1 MIKATG
7 LIKRFEQFTALDC
20 LNTTIENGCICGLVG
35 SNGAGKSTLLRL
47 IAGVYQPTE
56 GSITIDDEPIYEN
69 ESIKQQIYFVPDD
82 LYFFPGSTMDDMAKY
97 LKKLYVNWNQQRY
110 EDLLTKFPM
119 SRKNKLHNSSKGM
132 RRQAALIL
140 ALSCQPKYLLLDEAF
155 DGLDPVLRLALR
167 KIMADDVAQRGMTV
181 IIASHNLR
189 ELEDVCD
196 QVGLLHQ
203 GHILFQRE
211 LDDLKLGF
219 CKVQAAFKPMLP
231 EAEFKQ
237 ALDILKLEVSGSM
250 ASIVARGT
258 VEEVSEKL
266 EQFHPLFCEAVPMML
281 EEIFIYEMEAVGY
294 DYNNVLF

>member
-1 MIKATG
+1 MIKATN
-7 LIKRFEQFTALDC
+7 LVKRFDELTALDS
-20 LNTTIENGCICGLVG
+20 LNTVIEDGCICGLVG

-56 GSITIDDEPIYEN
+56 GRITVDEQDIYEN
-69 ESIKQQIYFVPDD
+69 MAVKQQIYFVPDD
-82 LYFFPGSTMDDMAKY
+82 LYFLPGSTMDDMAKY
-97 LKKLYVNWNQQRY
+97 LKNMYVNWNQQRY
-110 EDLLTKFPM
+110 EELLTKFPM
-119 SRKNKLHNSSKGM
+119 KRNTRLHNSSKGM

-167 KIMADDVAQRGMTV
+167 KIMADDVMQRGMSV
-181 IIASHNLR
+181 LIASHNLR

-211 LDDLKLGF
+211 LNDLKLGF
-219 CKVQAAFKPMLP
+219 CKVQAAFRPMIP
-231 EAEFKQ
+231 EEVIRKE
-237 ALDILKLEVSGSM
+237 LDVLKLEISGSM
-250 ASIVARGT
+250 VSIVARGT

-266 EQFHPLFCEAVPMML
+266 EKHRPLFCEAVPMML

>member
-110 EDLLTKFPM
+110 EDLLTKFLM

-237 ALDILKLEVSGSM
+237 ALDILKLEISGSM
-250 ASIVARGT
+250 VSIVARGT

>member
-97 LKKLYVNWNQQRY
+97 LKKLYVNCNQQRY

-119 SRKNKLHNSSKGM
+119 SRKNKLNNSSKGM

-237 ALDILKLEVSGSM
+237 ALDILKLEISGSM
-250 ASIVARGT
+250 VSIVARGT

>member
-1 MIKATG
+1 MIKACD
-7 LIKRFEQFTALDC
+7 LVKRFDELAALDS
-20 LNTTIENGCICGLVG
+20 LNTIIEDGCICGLVG

-56 GSITIDDEPIYEN
+56 GSITIDGENIYEN
-69 ESIKQQIYFVPDD
+69 EDIKQQIYFVPDD

-97 LKKLYVNWNQQRY
+97 LKKMYRNWNQARY

-119 SRKNKLHNSSKGM
+119 KRNVKLHNSSKGM

-167 KIMADDVAQRGMTV
+167 KLMADDVMQRGMTV
-181 IIASHNLR
+181 LIASHNLR

-211 LDDLKLGF
+211 LNDLKLGF
-219 CKVQAAFKPMLP
+219 CKVQAAFRPMVKEEELR
-231 EAEFKQ
+231 KV
-237 ALDILKLEVSGSM
+237 LDILKIEVSGSM
-250 ASIVARGT
+250 VSIVARGT
-258 VEEVSEKL
+258 AEEVAQKL
-266 EQFHPLFCEAVPMML
+266 NVMKPLFCEAVPMML

>member
-1 MIKATG
+1 MIKATN
-7 LIKRFEQFTALDC
+7 LIKRFDDFTALDR
-20 LNTTIENGCICGLVG
+20 LDTVIEDGCICGLVG

-47 IAGVYQPTE
+47 MAGVYQPTE
-56 GSITIDDEPIYEN
+56 GSITVDDEPIYEN

-82 LYFFPGSTMDDMAKY
+82 LYFFPGSTMDDIANY
-97 LKKLYVNWNQQRY
+97 LKRIYVNWNQQRY

-119 SRKNKLHNSSKGM
+119 SRKQKLHTSSKGM

-181 IIASHNLR
+181 LIASHNLR

-211 LDDLKLGF
+211 LNDLKLGF
-219 CKVQAAFKPMLP
+219 CKVQAAFKPMIP
-231 EAEFKQ
+231 EETLRS
-237 ALDILKLEVSGSM
+237 ALDILKLEISGSIV
-250 ASIVARGT
+250 SIVARGA
-258 VEEVSEKL
+258 VDEVTEKL
-266 EQFHPLFCEAVPMML
+266 EQLQPLFCEAVPMML

>member
-1 MIKATG
+1 MIKASN
-7 LIKRFEQFTALDC
+7 LVKRFDESTALDQ
-20 LNTTIENGCICGLVG
+20 LNTVIEDGCICGLVG
-35 SNGAGKSTLLRL
+35 SNGAGKSTFLRL
-47 IAGVYQPTE
+47 IAGVYQPSE
-56 GSITIDDEPIYEN
+56 GCVTIDEQQIYEN

-82 LYFFPGSTMDDMAKY
+82 LYFFPGSTMDDMASY
-97 LKKLYVNWNQQRY
+97 LKRLYVNWNQERY
-110 EDLLTKFPM
+110 EELLTKFPM
-119 SRKNKLHNSSKGM
+119 GRKQKLHTSSKGM

-155 DGLDPVLRLALR
+155 DGLDPVLRLTLR

-181 IIASHNLR
+181 IISSHNLR

-219 CKVQAAFKPMLP
+219 CKVQAAFKPVIPEEMLR
-231 EAEFKQ
+231 ET
-237 ALDILKLEVSGSM
+237 LDILKMEVSGSVV
-250 ASIVARGT
+250 SIVARGT
-258 VEEVSEKL
+258 VEEISAKL
-266 EQFHPLFCEAVPMML
+266 ENFHPLFCEAVPMML

>member
-1 MIKATG
+1 
-7 LIKRFEQFTALDC
+7 
-20 LNTTIENGCICGLVG
+20 
-35 SNGAGKSTLLRL
+35 
-47 IAGVYQPTE
+47 
-56 GSITIDDEPIYEN
+56 
-69 ESIKQQIYFVPDD
+69 
-82 LYFFPGSTMDDMAKY
+82 
-97 LKKLYVNWNQQRY
+97 
-110 EDLLTKFPM
+110 
-119 SRKNKLHNSSKGM
+119 M

-250 ASIVARGT
+250 VSIVARGT

-281 EEIFIYEMEAVGY
+281 VEIFIYEMEAVGY

>member
-47 IAGVYQPTE
+47 IAGVYQTTE

-250 ASIVARGT
+250 VSIVARGT

-266 EQFHPLFCEAVPMML
+266 EQFHPLSCEAVPMML

>member
-1 MIKATG
+1 MIKATD
-7 LIKRFEQFTALDC
+7 LMKRFDTVTALDR
-20 LNTTIENGCICGLVG
+20 LNSVIEDGCICGLVG

-56 GSITIDDEPIYEN
+56 GSITIDGERIYEN
-69 ESIKQQIYFVPDD
+69 MAAKQQIYFVPDD
-82 LYFFPGSTMDDMAKY
+82 LYFLPGATMDSMASY
-97 LKKLYVNWNQQRY
+97 LKKMYLNWNQERY

-119 SRKNKLHNSSKGM
+119 KRNTKLHNSSKGM

-167 KIMADDVAQRGMTV
+167 KLMADDVSERGMTV
-181 IIASHNLR
+181 LIASHNLR

-211 LDDLKLGF
+211 LNDLKLGF
-219 CKVQAAFKPMLP
+219 CKVQAAFKPMVSEEILRQ
-231 EAEFKQ
+231 E
-237 ALDILKLEVSGSM
+237 LDILKLEQSGSM
-250 ASIVARGT
+250 VSIVARGT

-266 EQFHPLFCEAVPMML
+266 EQHNPLLCEAVPMML

>member
-1 MIKATG
+1 MIKATD
-7 LIKRFEQFTALDC
+7 LIKRFDTLTALDK
-20 LNTTIENGCICGLVG
+20 LNSIIDDGCICGLVG

-56 GSITIDDEPIYEN
+56 GSITVDGENIYEN
-69 ESIKQQIYFVPDD
+69 MAVKQQIYFVPDD
-82 LYFFPGSTMDDMAKY
+82 LYFLPGATMDDMAKY
-97 LKKLYVNWNQQRY
+97 LKNVYTSWDQERY
-110 EDLLTKFPM
+110 EELLTKFPM
-119 SRKNKLHNSSKGM
+119 KRDNKLHNSSKGM

-140 ALSCQPKYLLLDEAF
+140 ALSCKPKYLLLDEAF
-155 DGLDPVLRLALR
+155 DGLDPVLRLTLR
-167 KIMADDVAQRGMTV
+167 KLMADDVSERGMTV

-211 LDDLKLGF
+211 LNDLKLGF
-219 CKVQAAFKPMLP
+219 CKVQAAFKVKVSDAALQK
-231 EAEFKQ
+231 E
-237 ALDILKLEVSGSM
+237 LDILKMERSGSLV
-250 ASIVARGT
+250 SIVARGS
-258 VEEVSEKL
+258 VEEISEKL
-266 EQFHPLFCEAVPMML
+266 EQYEPILCEAVPMML

>member
-69 ESIKQQIYFVPDD
+69 ENIKQQIYFVPDD

-110 EDLLTKFPM
+110 EDLLKKFPM
-119 SRKNKLHNSSKGM
+119 SRKNKLHNSYKGM

-250 ASIVARGT
+250 VSIVARGT

>member
-1 MIKATG
+1 MIKATN
-7 LIKRFEQFTALDC
+7 LVKRFDELTALDS
-20 LNTTIENGCICGLVG
+20 LNTVIEDGCICGLVG

-56 GSITIDDEPIYEN
+56 GRITVDEQDIYEN
-69 ESIKQQIYFVPDD
+69 MAVKQQIYFVPDD
-82 LYFFPGSTMDDMAKY
+82 LYFLPGSTMDDMAKY
-97 LKKLYVNWNQQRY
+97 LKNMYVNWKQQRY
-110 EDLLTKFPM
+110 EELLTKFPM
-119 SRKNKLHNSSKGM
+119 KRNTRLHNSSKGM

-167 KIMADDVAQRGMTV
+167 KIMADDVMQRGMSV
-181 IIASHNLR
+181 LIASHNLR

-211 LDDLKLGF
+211 LNDLKLGF
-219 CKVQAAFKPMLP
+219 CKVQAAFRPLIP
-231 EAEFKQ
+231 EEVIRKE
-237 ALDILKLEVSGSM
+237 LDVLKLEISGSM
-250 ASIVARGT
+250 VSIVARGT

-266 EQFHPLFCEAVPMML
+266 GKHQPLFCEAVPMML

>member
-69 ESIKQQIYFVPDD
+69 ENIKQQIYFVPDD

-140 ALSCQPKYLLLDEAF
+140 AQSCQPKYLLLDEAF

-250 ASIVARGT
+250 VSFVARGS

>member
-1 MIKATG
+1 MIKGTG
-7 LIKRFEQFTALDC
+7 LIKRCEQFTALDC

-69 ESIKQQIYFVPDD
+69 ENIKQQIYFVPDD
-82 LYFFPGSTMDDMAKY
+82 LYFFPGSTMDDMTKY

-110 EDLLTKFPM
+110 EDLLKKFPM

-132 RRQAALIL
+132 RGQAALIL

-250 ASIVARGT
+250 VSIVARGT

>member
-1 MIKATG
+1 MIKATN
-7 LIKRFEQFTALDC
+7 LVKRFDELTALDS
-20 LNTTIENGCICGLVG
+20 LNTVIEDGCICGLVG

-56 GSITIDDEPIYEN
+56 GTITVDDQDIYEN
-69 ESIKQQIYFVPDD
+69 IGVKQQIYFVPDD
-82 LYFFPGSTMDDMAKY
+82 LYFLPGSTMDDMAKY
-97 LKKLYVNWNQQRY
+97 LKKMYVNWNQQRY
-110 EDLLTKFPM
+110 EELLTKFPM
-119 SRKNKLHNSSKGM
+119 KRNTKLHNSSKGM

-167 KIMADDVAQRGMTV
+167 KIMADDVVQRGMSV
-181 IIASHNLR
+181 LIASHNLR

-211 LDDLKLGF
+211 LNDLKLGF
-219 CKVQAAFKPMLP
+219 CKVQAAFKPMIP
-231 EAEFKQ
+231 EEDIRRE
-237 ALDILKLEVSGSM
+237 LDVLKLEVSGSM
-250 ASIVARGT
+250 VSIVARGT

-266 EQFHPLFCEAVPMML
+266 EKLHPLLCEAVPMML

>member
-1 MIKATG
+1 MIRACD
-7 LIKRFEQFTALDC
+7 LIKCFDQVVALDC
-20 LNTTIENGCICGLVG
+20 LNTAISDGCICGLVG

-56 GSITIDDEPIYEN
+56 GSITIDDQNVFKN
-69 ESIKQQIYFVPDD
+69 EQIKQQIYFVPDD
-82 LYFFPGSTMDDMAKY
+82 LYFFPGSTMDDMANY
-97 LKKLYVNWNQQRY
+97 LKKLYANWSQERY
-110 EDLLTKFPM
+110 ESLLEKFPM
-119 SRKNKLHNSSKGM
+119 SRKCKLHNSSKGM

-140 ALSCQPKYLLLDEAF
+140 ALSCQPRYLLLDEAF

-181 IIASHNLR
+181 LIASHNLR

-196 QVGLLHQ
+196 QVGLLHK
-203 GHILFQRE
+203 GRILFQKD

-219 CKVQAAFKPMLP
+219 CKVQAAFKPMV
-231 EAEFKQ
+231 AEDILRSK
-237 ALDILKLEVSGSM
+237 LDILKLEISGSM
-250 ASIVARGT
+250 VSIVARGS
-258 VEEVSEKL
+258 VEEISSKL
-266 EQFHPLFCEAVPMML
+266 ESLQPLFCEAVPMML

>member
-1 MIKATG
+1 MIKATN
-7 LIKRFEQFTALDC
+7 LFKSFDDFNALEE
-20 LNTTIENGCICGLVG
+20 LNTVIENSCICGLVG

-47 IAGVYQPTE
+47 LAGVYKPTK
-56 GSITIDDEPIYEN
+56 GSITIDGQDIYEN
-69 ESIKQQIYFVPDD
+69 QNIKQQVYFVPDD
-82 LYFFPGSTMDDMAKY
+82 LYFFPGATMDYMAKY
-97 LKKLYVNWNQQRY
+97 LKKIYINWNQQRY
-110 EDLLTKFPM
+110 EDLLSKFPM
-119 SRKNKLHNSSKGM
+119 SRKKKLHNSSKGM

-140 ALSCQPKYLLLDEAF
+140 ALSCQPRYLLLDEAF

-167 KIMADDVAQRGMTV
+167 KLMAEDVMNRGMTV

-219 CKVQAAFKPMLP
+219 CKVQAAFKPMISEEILKK
-231 EAEFKQ
+231 E
-237 ALDILKLEVSGSM
+237 LDILKIETSGSM
-250 ASIVARGT
+250 VSIVARGT

-266 EQFHPLFCEAVPMML
+266 QKLNPLLCEAVPMML

>member
-1 MIKATG
+1 MIKASG
-7 LIKRFEQFTALDC
+7 LIKRFDEFTALDC

-47 IAGVYQPTE
+47 LAGVYQPTE

-167 KIMADDVAQRGMTV
+167 KIMADDVTQRGMTV

-211 LDDLKLGF
+211 LNDLKLGF

-231 EAEFKQ
+231 EEEFRK
-237 ALDILKLEVSGSM
+237 ALDILKLEISGSIVN
-250 ASIVARGT
+250 IVARGT
-258 VEEVSEKL
+258 VNDVSEKL
-266 EQFHPLFCEAVPMML
+266 EQLQPLFCEAVPMML

>member
-1 MIKATG
+1 MRA
-7 LIKRFEQFTALDC
+7 
-20 LNTTIENGCICGLVG
+20 N
-35 SNGAGKSTLLRL
+35 
-47 IAGVYQPTE
+47 IA
-56 GSITIDDEPIYEN
+56 
-69 ESIKQQIYFVPDD
+69 
-82 LYFFPGSTMDDMAKY
+82 GSTMDDMAKY

-250 ASIVARGT
+250 VSIVARGT

>member
-20 LNTTIENGCICGLVG
+20 LNTIIENGCICGLVG

-110 EDLLTKFPM
+110 EDLLRKFPM

-250 ASIVARGT
+250 VSIVARGT

>member
-1 MIKATG
+1 MIKATN
-7 LIKRFEQFTALDC
+7 LVKRFDELTALDS
-20 LNTTIENGCICGLVG
+20 LNTVIEDGCICGLVG

-56 GSITIDDEPIYEN
+56 GRITVDEQDIYEN
-69 ESIKQQIYFVPDD
+69 MAVKQQIYFVPDD
-82 LYFFPGSTMDDMAKY
+82 LYFLPGSTMDDMAKY
-97 LKKLYVNWNQQRY
+97 LKNMYVNWNQQRY
-110 EDLLTKFPM
+110 EELLTKFPM
-119 SRKNKLHNSSKGM
+119 KRNTRLHNSSKGM

-167 KIMADDVAQRGMTV
+167 KIMADDVMQRGMSV
-181 IIASHNLR
+181 LIASHNLR

-211 LDDLKLGF
+211 LNDLKLGF
-219 CKVQAAFKPMLP
+219 CKVQAAFRPMIP
-231 EAEFKQ
+231 EEVLRKE
-237 ALDILKLEVSGSM
+237 LDVLKLEISGSM
-250 ASIVARGT
+250 VSIVARGT

-266 EQFHPLFCEAVPMML
+266 EKHQPLFCEAVPMML

>member
-1 MIKATG
+1 MMKACN
-7 LIKRFEQFTALDC
+7 LVKRFDQLTALDS
-20 LNTTIENGCICGLVG
+20 LNATIEDGCICGLVG

-47 IAGVYQPTE
+47 IAGVYQPSE
-56 GSITIDDEPIYEN
+56 GSITIDDQPIYEN
-69 ESIKQQIYFVPDD
+69 EAIKQQIYFVPDD
-82 LYFFPGSTMDDMAKY
+82 LYFFPGSTMDDMANY

-110 EDLLTKFPM
+110 EELLTKFPM

-181 IIASHNLR
+181 LIASHNLR

-203 GHILFQRE
+203 GRILFQRE

-219 CKVQAAFKPMLP
+219 CKVQAAFKPMVP
-231 EAEFKQ
+231 EEELRKT
-237 ALDILKLEVSGSM
+237 LDILKLEVSGSM
-250 ASIVARGT
+250 LSVVARGN

-266 EQFHPLFCEAVPMML
+266 GRFQPLFCEAVPMML

>member
-1 MIKATG
+1 MIKATD
-7 LIKRFEQFTALDC
+7 LIKRFDTLTALDK
-20 LNTTIENGCICGLVG
+20 LNSVIDDGCICGLVG

-56 GSITIDDEPIYEN
+56 GSITVDGENIYEN
-69 ESIKQQIYFVPDD
+69 MAVKQQIYFVPDD
-82 LYFFPGSTMDDMAKY
+82 LYFLPGATMDDMAKY
-97 LKKLYVNWNQQRY
+97 LKNVYTSWDQERY
-110 EDLLTKFPM
+110 EELLTKFPM
-119 SRKNKLHNSSKGM
+119 KSDNKLHNSSKGM

-140 ALSCQPKYLLLDEAF
+140 ALSCKPKYLLLDEAF
-155 DGLDPVLRLALR
+155 DGLDPVLRLTLR
-167 KIMADDVAQRGMTV
+167 KLMADDVSERGMTV

-211 LDDLKLGF
+211 LNDLKLGF
-219 CKVQAAFKPMLP
+219 CKVQAAFKVKVSDAALQK
-231 EAEFKQ
+231 E
-237 ALDILKLEVSGSM
+237 LDILKMERSGSLV
-250 ASIVARGT
+250 SIVARGS
-258 VEEVSEKL
+258 VEEISEKL
-266 EQFHPLFCEAVPMML
+266 EQFEPILCEAVPMML

>member
-1 MIKATG
+1 MIKATD
-7 LIKRFEQFTALDC
+7 LIKRFDTLTALDK
-20 LNTTIENGCICGLVG
+20 LNSVIDDGCICGLVG

-56 GSITIDDEPIYEN
+56 GSITVDGENIYEN
-69 ESIKQQIYFVPDD
+69 MAVKQQIYFVPDD
-82 LYFFPGSTMDDMAKY
+82 LYFLPGATMDDMAKY
-97 LKKLYVNWNQQRY
+97 LKNVYTSWDQERY
-110 EDLLTKFPM
+110 EELLTKFPM
-119 SRKNKLHNSSKGM
+119 KRDNKLHNSSKGM

-140 ALSCQPKYLLLDEAF
+140 ALSCKPKYLLLDEAF
-155 DGLDPVLRLALR
+155 DGLDPVLRLTLR
-167 KIMADDVAQRGMTV
+167 KLMADDVSERGMTV

-211 LDDLKLGF
+211 LNDLKLGF
-219 CKVQAAFKPMLP
+219 CKVQAAFKVKVSDAALQK
-231 EAEFKQ
+231 E
-237 ALDILKLEVSGSM
+237 LDILKMERSGSLV
-250 ASIVARGT
+250 SIVARGS
-258 VEEVSEKL
+258 VEEISEKL
-266 EQFHPLFCEAVPMML
+266 EQFEPILCEAVPMML

>member
-1 MIKATG
+1 MIKASN
-7 LIKRFEQFTALDC
+7 LIKRFDESTALDR
-20 LNTTIENGCICGLVG
+20 LDTVIEDGCICGLVG

-47 IAGVYQPTE
+47 IAGVYQPSE
-56 GSITIDDEPIYEN
+56 GNITIDGEPVYEN

-82 LYFFPGSTMDDMAKY
+82 LYFFPGSTMDDMASY
-97 LKKLYVNWNQQRY
+97 LKRLYVNWSQERY
-110 EDLLTKFPM
+110 EELLTKFPM
-119 SRKNKLHNSSKGM
+119 GRKQKLHTSSKGM

-155 DGLDPVLRLALR
+155 DGLDPVLRLTLR
-167 KIMADDVAQRGMTV
+167 KIMADDVAKRGMTV
-181 IIASHNLR
+181 IISSHNLR

-211 LDDLKLGF
+211 LNDLKLGF
-219 CKVQAAFKPMLP
+219 CKVQAAFRPMLP
-231 EAEFKQ
+231 EETLRE
-237 ALDILKLEVSGSM
+237 ALDILKLEISGSIV
-250 ASIVARGT
+250 SIVARGT
-258 VEEVSEKL
+258 AEEVTEKL
-266 EQFHPLFCEAVPMML
+266 EKFKPLFCEAVPMML

>member
-1 MIKATG
+1 MIKACN
-7 LIKRFEQFTALDC
+7 LIKRFDQLTALDQ
-20 LNTTIENGCICGLVG
+20 LNTEIDDGCICGLVG
-35 SNGAGKSTLLRL
+35 SNGAGKSTFLRL
-47 IAGVYQPTE
+47 LAGVYQPTE
-56 GSITIDDEPIYEN
+56 GSITIDEQPIYEN
-69 ESIKQQIYFVPDD
+69 EQIKQQIYFVPDD

-97 LKKLYVNWNQQRY
+97 LKKMYLNWNQERY

-119 SRKNKLHNSSKGM
+119 GRDKKLHNSSKGM

-167 KIMADDVAQRGMTV
+167 KLMADDVMQRGMTV
-181 IIASHNLR
+181 LIASHNLR

-211 LDDLKLGF
+211 LNDLKLGF
-219 CKVQAAFKPMLP
+219 CKVQVAFRPMI
-231 EAEFKQ
+231 AEETLRQ
-237 ALDILKLEVSGSM
+237 ELDVLKLEQSGSM
-250 ASIVARGT
+250 VSIVARGT
-258 VEEVSEKL
+258 AEEVSEKL
-266 EQFHPLFCEAVPMML
+266 EKLNPLLCEAVPMTL